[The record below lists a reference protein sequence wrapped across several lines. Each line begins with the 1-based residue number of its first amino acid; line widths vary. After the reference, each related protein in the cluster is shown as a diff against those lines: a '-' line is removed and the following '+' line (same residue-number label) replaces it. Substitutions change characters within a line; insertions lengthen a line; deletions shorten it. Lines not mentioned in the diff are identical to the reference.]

1 MKQNSRKF
9 SVCSKIKRQFFYNH
23 WKFRKLL
30 PHPSD
35 EILPTEIDFAGVD
48 FLRLATHWQVWHRVR
63 QTKLYCC
70 FKQCFTVSHAN
81 WKRSSFKLKHCS
93 SGVWSNWKCWIQ
105 LDLAGSSWSPATRIG
120 YGTLPVSCIYGQGP
134 KDSWIQLDPDPATG
148 SSSISGLFY
157 YPKTYVLITGDI
169 LPPIGVCT

>member
-1 MKQNSRKF
+1 MFLNIEKIGSYLLLRWNFQNFHPSLREMKQNSRKF

-120 YGTLPVSCIYGQGP
+120 YGTLPVPQ
-134 KDSWIQLDPDPATG
+134 
-148 SSSISGLFY
+148 
-157 YPKTYVLITGDI
+157 DI
-169 LPPIGVCT
+169 LFLRPNYDSCSKQWVE